1 MDYDKVNNPFITLK
15 NHKTDEEF
23 TVDLSK
29 DLPTVDND
37 PAMSNL
43 KKSSHALYSD
53 NRADKLRMGDDVD
66 TLGNYTITLVDIDN
80 IIYEYITKV
89 INPQVIGSDKSVIS
103 VPVRHASPERW
114 SAIQSDGV
122 YRDDKGQLQ
131 RPMVIF
137 SRTNVAKDDSFLT
150 FNKYLSVPF
159 VKKFSSKNSYDRI
172 SVLNSAEPLIE
183 VHNVT
188 FPDHVTLTYDFN
200 MSTEYVQQM
209 NQLIE
214 IFNFAEGD
222 YWGDPARFK
231 FRASVDSFSNTVET
245 PSDDDRVVTSTFS
258 LTVNAYLLP
267 MVFNNKTNVQRGLST
282 RKVQWGMEAVS
293 SDLENSKGPGL
304 SGKSTVGH
312 STEEMS
318 LDLRSREVTDELNL
332 ILNRKQPTVYLR
344 KQDASNFVIR
354 LWPDLEVYTIN
365 VEGRN
370 FDITVAPDGHRLIWD
385 YQSSELEME
394 PGKFYTIL
402 LSEEAK
408 SYLEVQTKP
417 GFEMIV
423 LKFV

>member
-1 MDYDKVNNPFITLK
+1 MDYGKVNNPFITLK

-29 DLPTVDND
+29 DVPTVDND
-37 PAMSNL
+37 PAMSNM
-43 KKSSHALYSD
+43 KQSSHALYSD

-66 TLGNYTITLVDIDN
+66 TLGNYAITLVDVDN

-89 INPQVIGSDKSVIS
+89 INPQVIDSNRTIIS

-150 FNKYLSVPF
+150 FNKYLTVPF
-159 VKKFSSKNSYDRI
+159 VKKFSSKNSYDRL
-172 SVLNSAEPLIE
+172 SVLNSAQPLVE

-188 FPDHVTLTYDFN
+188 FPDHVVLTYDFN

-222 YWGDPARFK
+222 YWGDPKRFK

-267 MVFNNKTNVQRGLST
+267 MVFDNKTTVQRGLST
-282 RKVQWGMEAVS
+282 RKVRWGLEAVS
-293 SDLENSKGPGL
+293 ADLENTKGVGL
-304 SGKSTVGH
+304 SGKSNIGH
-312 STEEMS
+312 STEELS
-318 LDLRSREVTDELNL
+318 LDLRKREATDEINL
-332 ILNRKQPTVYLR
+332 ILNRKQSTAYVR
-344 KQDASNFVIR
+344 KQDANNYVIR
-354 LWPDLEVYTIN
+354 MWPDLEVYTIN
-365 VEGRN
+365 IDGRN
-370 FDITVAPDGHRLIWD
+370 FDITKSADGRHFIWD
-385 YQSSELEME
+385 YQSSELEMKSN
-394 PGKFYTIL
+394 KFYTIPMGDND
-402 LSEEAK
+402 EGHIKVQVK
-408 SYLEVQTKP
+408 S
-417 GFEMIV
+417 GFEMLV